1 MERACDRNRQYLKS
15 YYQNIVKQTFNWNS
29 KRRII
34 SEITSSFDH
43 WMQKIGSIARVD
55 SIERRFIK
63 IYKVLDSKRGRW
75 SQDKQTYS

>member
-1 MERACDRNRQYLKS
+1 M
-15 YYQNIVKQTFNWNS
+15 
-29 KRRII
+29 RRII

-63 IYKVLDSKRGRW
+63 IYKVLDSKQGRW